1 MTNDQLMMLTFR
13 QLMQICRE
21 EVVNFRTGNMDLNGS
36 RECVYG
42 FYLKVTVK
50 GPRAPFT
57 MLGFRFEYTGRT
69 RFGIVPSID
78 WFSCLSPQQRP
89 QFTQIMRRASGSTVY
104 KLKKAQNWKTFF
116 RIPDPEDKL
125 QWQKAGC
132 VMAIQLTRGLVQ
144 AKMAKPYG

>member
-1 MTNDQLMMLTFR
+1 MTNDQLMMLTLR
-13 QLMQICRE
+13 QLTQLCRE
-21 EVVNFRTGNMDLNGS
+21 EVVNFRTGNMDLAGS

-42 FYLKVTVK
+42 FYLCFKTENK
-50 GPRAPFT
+50 GTA
-57 MLGFRFEYTGRT
+57 MLGFHFNYAGRT
-69 RFGIVPSID
+69 RLGIVPSID
-78 WFSCLSPQQRP
+78 WYSWLGPQQRTS
-89 QFTQIMRRASGSTVY
+89 FMKIMRQASQSTVY
-104 KLKKAQNWKTFF
+104 KLKKAQTWKTFF